1 MDFNVE
7 LPPSHGHDAIYV
19 CVDRLTKMAHFIPM
33 NSNIM
38 AEGTADLYLKN
49 VFRDHGL
56 HSDIVSDRGTQFV
69 SKFTCRLLELLDIK
83 GNRSTAYHPE
93 SDGQTER
100 VNQTLEQYLRIHCD
114 YHQDEWAALLPLA
127 EFVYNNAESAST
139 GRSPFYANYG
149 YHPRATLKVCTEQD
163 AYENPAAESLVNHL
177 KQVHAEQWRTVE
189 KAQRRYKKNFDRKA
203 RPALPFKVNDLVWLN
218 RKNIDTTRPSQKLDH
233 KRFGPFKIL
242 RVVRESKMAYELELP
257 P

>member
-1 MDFNVE
+1 
-7 LPPSHGHDAIYV
+7 
-19 CVDRLTKMAHFIPM
+19 MAHLIPT
-33 NSNIM
+33 NSNIT
-38 AEGTADLYLKN
+38 AEGTVDLYLKN
-49 VFRDHGL
+49 VFRNHGL
-56 HSDIVSDRGTQFV
+56 PSDIVSDHGTQFV
-69 SKFTCRLLELLDIK
+69 SKFTRRLLELLDIK
-83 GNRSTAYHPE
+83 GNRSMAYYPE

-114 YHQDEWAALLPLA
+114 YHQDDWAALLPLA

-139 GRSPFYANYG
+139 GRSRFYANYG
-149 YHPRATLKVCTEQD
+149 YHPRATLKVRTEQD

-177 KQVHAEQWRTVE
+177 KQVHTELQRTVE
-189 KAQRRYKKNFDRKA
+189 KAQGRYKKNFDWKA
-203 RPALPFKVNDLVWLN
+203 RPAPAFRVNDLVWLN